1 MNTVSETIRN
11 ILTVIAGMAIYA
23 VGVCFFIVPSGL
35 ITGGTTGIALIAN
48 HFLGIS
54 ISPIVGVFNIAMFI
68 LGFVCFGKKFALN
81 TLVGT
86 VSYPVLLGIIQSAIG
101 DFVLTDD
108 ILICALFGGLCIGL
122 SLAMVLRIGASTGG
136 MDIPPLM
143 LQKFCG
149 IPVSVSLYV
158 FDFVIL
164 VGQML
169 YSDARASLYGILL
182 VIVYT
187 LTLDKLLAIG
197 ESRSQVQIVSEH
209 CSEVKAAII
218 RELDRGVTLLHGQTG
233 YLGVET
239 DIVQCVVAPRELHR
253 VEKLVHSVDP
263 EAFVVMS
270 KVTSVKGRGFS
281 SEKIYLDR

>member
-1 MNTVSETIRN
+1 MNTAFETIKN
-11 ILTVIAGMAIYA
+11 ILTVIIGMTIYA

-86 VSYPVLLGIIQSAIG
+86 ISYPVLLGIIQSAIS
-101 DFVLTDD
+101 DFVLTHD

-122 SLAMVLRIGASTGG
+122 SLAMVLRISASTGG

-149 IPVSVSLYV
+149 IPVSVSLYI

-197 ESRSQVQIVSEH
+197 ESRSQVQVVSEH

-233 YLGVET
+233 YLGIET